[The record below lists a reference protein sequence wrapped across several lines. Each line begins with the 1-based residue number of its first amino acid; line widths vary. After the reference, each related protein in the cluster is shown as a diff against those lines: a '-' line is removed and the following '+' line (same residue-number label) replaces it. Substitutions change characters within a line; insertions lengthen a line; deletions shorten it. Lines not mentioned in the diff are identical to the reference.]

1 MFYPPNSSYALRT
14 LRNVSASMQSYAHA
28 QESQLQSLQLPS
40 QLPQVRVSVRDNLL
54 HLNRSCRRRRTR
66 CPAHIHA
73 HLHDLAM
80 VRSATLYHVIF
91 WRYNKTKMVVRTEQQ
106 YNTDHASS
114 VVLLLGQKHA
124 ALRGLS
130 LGSAHCTVHGRLCRH
145 LRSINLWPC
154 ESVWRGM
161 CKLNITHS
169 DVFYPCMRSFAL
181 NNNNN
186 NNNRH

>member
-114 VVLLLGQKHA
+114 VVHA
-124 ALRGLS
+124 PPWTEACSSSRIVSWVCTLHSSWSPLSASKEHQFMAL
-130 LGSAHCTVHGRLCRH
+130 
-145 LRSINLWPC
+145 
-154 ESVWRGM
+154 
-161 CKLNITHS
+161 
-169 DVFYPCMRSFAL
+169 
-181 NNNNN
+181 
-186 NNNRH
+186 

>member
-1 MFYPPNSSYALRT
+1 MFYPPNSSYVLRT

-80 VRSATLYHVIF
+80 VQLHCTMSYF
-91 WRYNKTKMVVRTEQQ
+91 GETKMVVRTEQQ

-114 VVLLLGQKHA
+114 VVLLLGQKQ
-124 ALRGLS
+124 LFEDCLLGLDTAQFMVTFI
-130 LGSAHCTVHGRLCRH
+130 G
-145 LRSINLWPC
+145 I
-154 ESVWRGM
+154 
-161 CKLNITHS
+161 
-169 DVFYPCMRSFAL
+169 
-181 NNNNN
+181 
-186 NNNRH
+186 

>member
-66 CPAHIHA
+66 CPAHIHG
-73 HLHDLAM
+73 HLHDLAHG
-80 VRSATLYHVIF
+80 SATLYHVIF

-114 VVLLLGQKHA
+114 VVLLLGQSSSSRIVSWVCTLH
-124 ALRGLS
+124 S
-130 LGSAHCTVHGRLCRH
+130 SWSPSSASKE
-145 LRSINLWPC
+145 SINLWPC

-186 NNNRH
+186 NRH